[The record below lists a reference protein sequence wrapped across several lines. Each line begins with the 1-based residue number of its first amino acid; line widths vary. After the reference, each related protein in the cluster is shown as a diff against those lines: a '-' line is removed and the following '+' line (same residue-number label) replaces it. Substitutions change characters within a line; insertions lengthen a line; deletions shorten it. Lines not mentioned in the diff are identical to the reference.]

1 MGRCEGSSPQFPGRR
16 GAICA
21 RKSNKGN
28 LYRARNRVC
37 SGFDIPALTPKLS
50 EMISESS
57 RSRNPAGHAGLL
69 QNLFALVNAL
79 AEFFESRF
87 ALLAEESKAAAVQL
101 LILAGCIVFAVL
113 LCALGYVF
121 LITGAVVG
129 LAHLAGISW
138 PWIALAAAA
147 LHFIIALVLLLI
159 AWSRITKP
167 FFRVTLAELRKDRE
181 WLRSLDTTNQS
192 TN

>member
-1 MGRCEGSSPQFPGRR
+1 
-16 GAICA
+16 
-21 RKSNKGN
+21 
-28 LYRARNRVC
+28 
-37 SGFDIPALTPKLS
+37 
-50 EMISESS
+50 MISENS
-57 RSRNPAGHAGLL
+57 RSRNPAGHVGLL
-69 QNLFALVNAL
+69 QNLIALASAL

-87 ALLAEESKAAAVQL
+87 VLLAQESKAAAVQL
-101 LILAGCIVFAVL
+101 LILAGCLIFAVL

-138 PWIALAAAA
+138 PWIAVAAAA

-159 AWSRITKP
+159 ARSRITKP
-167 FFRVTLAELRKDRE
+167 FFRVTLAELKKDRE
-181 WLRSLDTTNQS
+181 WLRSLDATNQS

>member
-1 MGRCEGSSPQFPGRR
+1 
-16 GAICA
+16 
-21 RKSNKGN
+21 
-28 LYRARNRVC
+28 
-37 SGFDIPALTPKLS
+37 
-50 EMISESS
+50 MISESS
-57 RSRNPAGHAGLL
+57 RSRNPAGHAGLF
-69 QNLFALVNAL
+69 QNVFALASAL

-87 ALLAEESKAAAVQL
+87 ALLAEESKAAAVQI
-101 LILAGCIVFAVL
+101 LILAGCLIFAVL

-147 LHFIIALVLLLI
+147 LHFISALVLLLI
-159 AWSRITKP
+159 ARSRITKP
-167 FFRVTLAELRKDRE
+167 FFRATLAELKKDRE
-181 WLRSLDTTNQS
+181 WLRNLEATNQS

>member
-1 MGRCEGSSPQFPGRR
+1 
-16 GAICA
+16 
-21 RKSNKGN
+21 
-28 LYRARNRVC
+28 
-37 SGFDIPALTPKLS
+37 
-50 EMISESS
+50 MISESS
-57 RSRNPAGHAGLL
+57 RSRNPAGHDGLL
-69 QNLFALVNAL
+69 QNVFALASAL

-87 ALLAEESKAAAVQL
+87 VLLAQESKVAAVQL
-101 LILAGCIVFAVL
+101 LILAGCLIFALL

-129 LAHLAGISW
+129 LAHLAAISW

-159 AWSRITKP
+159 ARSQISKP
-167 FFRVTLAELRKDRE
+167 FFRATLAELKKDRE
-181 WLRSLDTTNQS
+181 WLRSLDATNQS

>member
-1 MGRCEGSSPQFPGRR
+1 
-16 GAICA
+16 
-21 RKSNKGN
+21 
-28 LYRARNRVC
+28 
-37 SGFDIPALTPKLS
+37 
-50 EMISESS
+50 MISESS

-69 QNLFALVNAL
+69 QNLFALTSAL

-87 ALLAEESKAAAVQL
+87 VLLAEESKAAAVQV
-101 LILAGCIVFAVL
+101 LILAGCLIFAVL

-129 LAHLAGISW
+129 LAHLVGISW
-138 PWIALAAAA
+138 PWIALAAAG

-159 AWSRITKP
+159 ARSRITKP
-167 FFRVTLAELRKDRE
+167 FFRATLAELKKDRE
-181 WLRSLDTTNQS
+181 WLRNLDTTNQS